1 MLSFFMQMFLEAMSQ
16 KLAKHAHFV
25 SRATNP
31 SEKSLEHNR
40 DFRIKHYA
48 GDVT

>member
-1 MLSFFMQMFLEAMSQ
+1 MFLEAMSQ
-16 KLAKHAHFV
+16 KLAKHPHFV
-25 SRATNP
+25 SRATDP

-40 DFRIKHYA
+40 DFKIKHYA